1 MVRADLGREEA
12 PAQGM
17 STKHGIRSLLDP
29 LRQRDVRTAVATSR
43 PARRTR
49 FALRAAG
56 MRVIVIP
63 GRHEPSRETRALAAA
78 VHDSADAALP
88 AVLELLAP

>member
-1 MVRADLGREEA
+1 
-12 PAQGM
+12 
-17 STKHGIRSLLDP
+17 
-29 LRQRDVRTAVATSR
+29 
-43 PARRTR
+43 
-49 FALRAAG
+49 